1 MTTETTTETSSE
13 DTSGLKKNNAELK
26 RERDEWKRKAEA
38 AEREKTEAEENAA
51 NANMDEVTRLKSQ
64 ITKLTGDL
72 EKANG
77 KAADATKFFH
87 SYKAETEIAKLLIAH
102 KVQPDDAPM
111 VSAYIKSMMVL
122 DADGQ
127 MTIQDQSPDDFGKA
141 YFSAAGKRYT
151 SAPDN
156 SGGGST
162 GFDGTKASKW
172 TKAPQTPAE
181 FDEFD
186 ALPDA
191 ERNAIADKINRPDLR
206 V

>member
-1 MTTETTTETSSE
+1 MTTENTTDTSSE
-13 DTSGLKKNNAELK
+13 DTSGLKNKNAELL
-26 RERDEWKRKAEA
+26 RKLKEAENRAEA
-38 AEREKTEAEENAA
+38 AEREKADAEENAA
-51 NANMDEVTRLKSQ
+51 NEKRSDLDKANRQ
-64 ITKLTGDL
+64 IEKLTKDL
-72 EKANG
+72 
-77 KAADATKFFH
+77 ADANTKASEATKSFH
-87 SYKAETEIAKLLIAH
+87 SYKADNEISNLLIAH

-111 VSAYIKSMMVL
+111 VTAYLKSLRTL
-122 DADGQ
+122 DEEGNATFDGK
-127 MTIQDQSPDDFGKA
+127 TGEDFAKA
-141 YFSAAGKRYT
+141 YFAGAGKRYT

-162 GFDGTKASKW
+162 GFDSTKASKW